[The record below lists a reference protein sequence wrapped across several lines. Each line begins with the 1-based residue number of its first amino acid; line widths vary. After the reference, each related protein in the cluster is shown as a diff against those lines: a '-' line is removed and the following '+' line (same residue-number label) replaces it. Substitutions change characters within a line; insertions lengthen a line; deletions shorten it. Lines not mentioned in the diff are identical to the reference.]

1 MHFASFC
8 HLQAA
13 AYNSNIIDYLWNAV
27 WMYAFTKSRH
37 FTENRACVPIG
48 GETSDKDILTLR
60 CQTGPKNRRT
70 GYCHA
75 RSVNQQL
82 INSGLQEVISL
93 LNDITKKAKF
103 KIFLEVGRKR
113 QILTVLHSI
122 KEKPDVD
129 YGNSR
134 NYWKPLYTG
143 MPLKPSK
150 DRLSIPTPQQFGLI
164 CDTSMLIWEWEFKKL
179 PEVSL
184 WSHLVRSYKKNNSK
198 NVRDKW
204 WRFNYLWIAIMIKK
218 KLGQRMWIRETFNL
232 SKLIFK
238 EHNPKKP
245 STV

>member
-143 MPLKPSK
+143 QLQKVFFRIQNQGLFADVSILVSCYFLISFTSK
-150 DRLSIPTPQQFGLI
+150 QFI
-164 CDTSMLIWEWEFKKL
+164 TYISA
-179 PEVSL
+179 
-184 WSHLVRSYKKNNSK
+184 SK
-198 NVRDKW
+198 
-204 WRFNYLWIAIMIKK
+204 I
-218 KLGQRMWIRETFNL
+218 
-232 SKLIFK
+232 
-238 EHNPKKP
+238 
-245 STV
+245 